1 VVRGSLAPVIGA
13 AISDLTGETAIDKG
27 VGFEEERIEA
37 PGDPSV
43 TLV

>member
-1 VVRGSLAPVIGA
+1 
-13 AISDLTGETAIDKG
+13 

-43 TLV
+43 TLVWFLACLAWESM